1 MSSTWRVYLLALV
14 SFLVG
19 TSEYIISG
27 ILDMISDTMKI
38 SVTSAGQLITIFSF
52 VYAIGTPILMA
63 LTAKSERQKLLVW
76 ALGVFVLGNVLSYAL
91 PGYTSFLAARV
102 IMALGA
108 GMTVVTAL
116 DIAAKIAAPGKQGSA
131 IATVVMGFTA
141 SLIIGVPLGRVVAA
155 QFGWRAVFGLL
166 ALAGLAAMIV
176 LYASIPRVQG
186 DKPMPLSRQLAFL
199 KNENVALGLAITFFW
214 LGGYS
219 IAYTYISPYLLEVA
233 GLGEEML
240 SGVLLAFGIASL
252 IGSKFGGFS
261 TDKWGVFPTLS
272 WGMLLHVIALILLSL
287 TAANMQSWLSV
298 VILLILWSFA
308 AWSSGPTQQANLV
321 RIEPNYSGIM
331 LSLNQSM
338 MQLSMAAGAAIGGVV
353 VDRVSL
359 SSITWVGMVGV
370 VIAIVVVWLLKLR
383 LSAGDRKSVV

>member
-383 LSAGDRKSVV
+383 LSAGR